1 MLSDPN
7 SDALSHMNSNIS
19 IEIQKDILP
28 HLILEVKKEIQQ
40 SKQKMDP
47 NLRKENDK
55 RKDDDLE
62 KITDGNFNLNELNWP
77 DPDPEINQNVLM
89 LDDVTRMNAKE
100 VDRIFMV
107 RTTEDVRHVLKLA
120 RINGKTV
127 SMRGTKHSMGGHTIG
142 K

>member
-40 SKQKMDP
+40 SKQKMDSH
-47 NLRKENDK
+47 LKKENDK
-55 RKDDDLE
+55 RNDDDLE

-77 DPDPEINQNVLM
+77 DPDPV
-89 LDDVTRMNAKE
+89 
-100 VDRIFMV
+100 VDSNKVRKNFMW
-107 RTTEDVRHVLKLA
+107 
-120 RINGKTV
+120 I
-127 SMRGTKHSMGGHTIG
+127 
-142 K
+142 

>member
-1 MLSDPN
+1 MDTFN
-7 SDALSHMNSNIS
+7 V
-19 IEIQKDILP
+19 EQQKTLLLQQVMTVDKEMKE
-28 HLILEVKKEIQQ
+28 LEEQKKKEKLTSNQTNNIII
-40 SKQKMDP
+40 KA
-47 NLRKENDK
+47 ENDVRESK
-55 RKDDDLE
+55 HIDEGDY
-62 KITDGNFNLNELNWP
+62 NLNELNWP

-120 RINGKTV
+120 RISGKTV